1 VSGVGCP
8 ARCHTAYDKYCGDVV
23 APALFRW
30 AAGHRRD
37 NISTQVIYKK
47 YVARLAPRTKLHGT
61 DRSLSPGCRD
71 THVYCSGYLDA
82 TMGSET
88 GITGEGPGRAEQS
101 KQRKGVSRNEIHR

>member
-1 VSGVGCP
+1 MGVGSRESDAL

-47 YVARLAPRTKLHGT
+47 YVARLAPG
-61 DRSLSPGCRD
+61 DRSGSTRPLPLPGCRG
-71 THVYCSGYLDA
+71 THV
-82 TMGSET
+82 
-88 GITGEGPGRAEQS
+88 
-101 KQRKGVSRNEIHR
+101 